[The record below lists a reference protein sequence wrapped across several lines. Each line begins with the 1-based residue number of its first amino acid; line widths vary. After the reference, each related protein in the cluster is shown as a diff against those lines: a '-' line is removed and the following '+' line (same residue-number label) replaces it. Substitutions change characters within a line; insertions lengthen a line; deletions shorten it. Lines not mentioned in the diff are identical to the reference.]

1 MTALKHMEEYEK
13 VHCHILNPKAITMEQ
28 LYGGLDP
35 ATNEWNDGI
44 AAILVADASKDE
56 SSDKHWIMF
65 DGPVD
70 ALWIESMNTVLDD
83 NKKLC
88 LNSGAIINLTP
99 RMTMMFEV
107 EDLAVASPATVS
119 RCGMIYME
127 PGALGL
133 QPLIQS
139 WLMTVPSSFKLRKQT
154 MPIVEKLFA
163 HYLEPIINYTRK
175 YCPEPVLT
183 VDNNLCQSMFR
194 LFDCFMFPYY
204 DTELKKVVADE
215 VEDLEHMI
223 EGIFI
228 FCLVWSVGCTTT
240 PEGRTK
246 FNIKIRDL
254 MGKDNKFKFPSQG
267 TCYDYKFSVEKKEW
281 IYWTETIN
289 EFIID
294 PKALYNEI
302 IVPTFDS
309 IRMKFVKGTLLQQKK
324 HVLSPGP
331 TGTGKT
337 VNIANLINLEM
348 PEEFSNVPLTF
359 SAQTSA
365 NQTQDAIDNKIEKRK
380 RGIYG
385 PPVGKRLILFV
396 DDLNMPKKEEYGAQP
411 PIELMRQWLD
421 HQGWY
426 NRTSKDFWEIQ
437 DLVFITA
444 MGPPGGGRSQLTQRL
459 QRHFNMITY
468 STLDNNSIEMIFS
481 KILNRYLGVFS
492 DDVKGYIKQIVDA
505 TQIVYSGVED
515 KLKPIPA
522 KSHYTFNLR
531 DMSKIFQGV
540 CSSSSKLVLNK
551 LDLVKLWVHENQR
564 VFGDR
569 MINEADKEVLLEL
582 LMDQAER
589 KFEAKKEEI
598 FENDRII
605 YGDFGFG
612 MDGEARPYQILNDL
626 PAMVKK
632 IEEYLE
638 DYNSTSKSPMKLIL
652 FLDAC
657 DHVARICRIL
667 RQPLGNALL
676 LGVGGSG
683 R

>member
-1 MTALKHMEEYEK
+1 MLVGPTGGAKTSNYKILAQSMTALKHMEEYEK

-127 PGALGL
+127 PGALGI

-139 WLMTVPSSFKLRKQT
+139 WLMTVPPSFKLRKQT
-154 MPIVEKLFA
+154 MPIFEKLFA
-163 HYLEPIINYTRK
+163 HYLEPIINYARK

-215 VEDLEHMI
+215 VEDLEQMI
-223 EGIFI
+223 EGIFV
-228 FCLVWSVGCTTT
+228 FCCVWSVGCTTT

-254 MGKDNKFKFPSQG
+254 MGKDNKYKFPSQG
-267 TCYDYKFSVEKKEW
+267 TCYDYKFSTEKKEW
-281 IYWTETIN
+281 IYWTDTIN

-294 PKALYNEI
+294 PKAQYNEI

-309 IRMKFVKGTLLQQKK
+309 IRMKFVKGTLLKQKK

-348 PEEFSNVPLTF
+348 PEEFSSVPLTF

-396 DDLNMPKKEEYGAQP
+396 DDLNMPHP
-411 PIELMRQWLD
+411 
-421 HQGWY
+421 
-426 NRTSKDFWEIQ
+426 
-437 DLVFITA
+437 
-444 MGPPGGGRSQLTQRL
+444 
-459 QRHFNMITY
+459 
-468 STLDNNSIEMIFS
+468 
-481 KILNRYLGVFS
+481 
-492 DDVKGYIKQIVDA
+492 
-505 TQIVYSGVED
+505 
-515 KLKPIPA
+515 
-522 KSHYTFNLR
+522 
-531 DMSKIFQGV
+531 
-540 CSSSSKLVLNK
+540 
-551 LDLVKLWVHENQR
+551 
-564 VFGDR
+564 
-569 MINEADKEVLLEL
+569 
-582 LMDQAER
+582 
-589 KFEAKKEEI
+589 
-598 FENDRII
+598 
-605 YGDFGFG
+605 
-612 MDGEARPYQILNDL
+612 
-626 PAMVKK
+626 
-632 IEEYLE
+632 
-638 DYNSTSKSPMKLIL
+638 
-652 FLDAC
+652 
-657 DHVARICRIL
+657 
-667 RQPLGNALL
+667 
-676 LGVGGSG
+676 
-683 R
+683 